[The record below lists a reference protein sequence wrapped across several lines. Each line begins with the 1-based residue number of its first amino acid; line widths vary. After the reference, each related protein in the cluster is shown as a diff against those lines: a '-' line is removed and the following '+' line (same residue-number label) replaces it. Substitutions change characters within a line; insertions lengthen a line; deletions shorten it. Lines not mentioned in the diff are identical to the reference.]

1 MYTTIIF
8 LLLCLIEGV
17 IFYLKWDQAQEYK
30 EMTHDVA
37 VATGVENNRKYKAA
51 VRFMAKVSGIGTIIM
66 LVIGVLLLFVNF
78 IIALILGGILALI
91 F

>member
-1 MYTTIIF
+1 MFTTIIF

-17 IFYLKWDQAQEYK
+17 IFYLKWSQAQEYK
-30 EMTHDVA
+30 EMTHDIA

-51 VRFMAKVSGIGTIIM
+51 VRFMTKISGLGTIIM
-66 LVIGVLLLFVNF
+66 FVIGALLLFVNL
-78 IIALILGGILALI
+78 IIALILGGILAVI